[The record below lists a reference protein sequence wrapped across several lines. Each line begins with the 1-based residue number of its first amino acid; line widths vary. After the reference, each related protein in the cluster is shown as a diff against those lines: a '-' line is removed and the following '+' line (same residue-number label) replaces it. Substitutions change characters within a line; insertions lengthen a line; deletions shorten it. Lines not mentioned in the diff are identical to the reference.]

1 MLEERLKGLIVDGE
15 LQYDHDELKL
25 VETIDA
31 IEKEEEVNFNQ
42 LKDQL
47 LESNLIDDMCKA
59 IVKRDMSKAQSF
71 FDALVDSNEANTEQ
85 MILFLTSCYLED
97 DVA

>member
-1 MLEERLKGLIVDGE
+1 MLVECLKGLIVNGE

-25 VETIDA
+25 VEAIDA
-31 IEKEEEVNFNQ
+31 IEKEDDVNFNH

-47 LESNLIDDMCKA
+47 LESDLIVHMATA
-59 IVKRDMSKAQSF
+59 IVKRDLSKAKSF

-85 MILFLTSCYLED
+85 MITFLTSCYLED